1 MCLGALI
8 HAGVPLEYLTEQ
20 LAKLGIKDEFC
31 LRIETVCRNQQTATK
46 VHVDLLSNL
55 SPNSSPVPSSESLP
69 HHTHHHAHLHDHE
82 HPCPRRKL
90 PEIEKMIQHARLPE
104 QVTTWSLA
112 IFRQLATAEANV
124 HGITPEQV
132 HFHEVGA
139 TDAVVDIVGT
149 CLGLDWL
156 EIDQIVCSPLPTGGG
171 TVRCEHGL
179 LPVPVPSV
187 LAMIATASVP
197 VYSNQIEKELVTP
210 TGCAIAITLSK
221 SFGPPPRFTLKKI
234 GLGAGGRDLPI
245 PNILRLWIGTVP
257 NASTHESH
265 THAGHIHQ
273 DHTYPDHLQS
283 DEVQKKPAS
292 ETSTAET
299 IVELKTQIDDCS
311 PQAIGFVFE
320 RLFSAGAVDVFT
332 QGVAMKKNRLGT
344 LLTVICP
351 AANVANC
358 EAVLFTE
365 TTTLGI
371 RQTTQK
377 RTALERKI
385 VMVATAYGEMAVK
398 LGMLEGKIVNVQP
411 EYEDVA
417 KGARSHNL
425 PWKAVHQAVMRAAT
439 DQLHLAPTRSD

>member
-31 LRIETVCRNQQTATK
+31 LRIETVCRNQQAATK

-139 TDAVVDIVGT
+139 TDAIVDIVGT

-156 EIDQIVCSPLPTGGG
+156 EIDQIICSPLPTGGG

-179 LPVPVPSV
+179 LPVPVPAV
-187 LAMIATASVP
+187 LAMMATASVP

-221 SFGPPPRFTLKKI
+221 YFGPPPRFTLNKI

-257 NASTHESH
+257 DVSTHPSH
-265 THAGHIHQ
+265 THQNHTHQ
-273 DHTYPDHLQS
+273 DHTHQNPIQS
-283 DEVQKKPAS
+283 GEVQK
-292 ETSTAET
+292 ELTET

-320 RLFSAGAVDVFT
+320 QLFGVGAVDVFT

-351 AANVANC
+351 VDKVAAC
-358 EAVLFTE
+358 EAVLFAE

-371 RQTTQK
+371 RQTNQK
-377 RTALERKI
+377 RTALEREI
-385 VMVATAYGEMAVK
+385 VSVSTAYGEMAVK
-398 LGMLEGKIVNVQP
+398 LGLLEGKVVNVQP

-425 PWKAVHQAVMRAAT
+425 PWKAVHQAAMRAAT
-439 DQLHLAPTRSD
+439 DQLRLAPTCSD